1 MHIVIAHDAVLP
13 ALKYGGTERVVWWL
27 AKALSGM
34 GHKITLLAKPGTS
47 CPFADVIFMNDE
59 PEKQIPSSADL
70 IHFFGG
76 IDTRKLSK
84 PYIYTME
91 GNTYDHSEMD
101 LNRVFVSKA
110 HAALY
115 GSDVYVYNGLDPAD
129 YGDPNLSGKR
139 THCHFLGM
147 ASWKVKNLKGAI
159 RVSQKAGVPLQ
170 VMGGNRVSFSKPIR
184 ITLDPQIT
192 FKGMIGGE
200 AKNEVMRGSKAL
212 LFPVLWNE
220 PFGIAITESL
230 YFGCPVLGT
239 PYGSLPEL
247 VKEDVGFLSASAT
260 ELADVL
266 KNIGQFRGQR
276 CHEYVMD
283 MHTHIHMANTY
294 VKLYE
299 RVMNGEMLHS
309 KPPQFTTTAASDQ
322 FPFEY

>member
-27 AKALSGM
+27 AKALTGM
-34 GHKITLLAKPGTS
+34 GHKITLMAKPGTV
-47 CPFADVIFMNDE
+47 CPFADVIIMGDE
-59 PEKQIPSSADL
+59 PEKQVPGSADL
-70 IHFFGG
+70 VHFFGG

-91 GNTYDHSEMD
+91 GNAYDFSEMD

-115 GSDVYVYNGLDPAD
+115 GSEVYVYNGLDPDD
-129 YGDPNLSGKR
+129 YGDPGLNNPR
-139 THCHFLGM
+139 NHCHFLGM
-147 ASWKVKNLKGAI
+147 ASWKVKNLRGAI
-159 RVSQKAGVPLQ
+159 RTAQKAGVPLH
-170 VMGGNRVSFSKPIR
+170 VMGGNRVSLSKPIR
-184 ITLDPQIT
+184 VTLDGSIK

-200 AKNEVMRGSKAL
+200 QKNEVMRGSCAL
-212 LFPVLWNE
+212 LFPVLWSE

-247 VKEDVGFLSASAT
+247 VKEDVGFLSHSAD

-266 KNIGQFRGQR
+266 KDINRFSRQR

-294 VKLYE
+294 LNLYE

-309 KPPQFTTTAASDQ
+309 KPPGFTKEAAAATY
-322 FPFEY
+322 PFEY

>member
-27 AKALSGM
+27 VKALSGM

-47 CPFADVIFMNDE
+47 CPFADVIFLNDE
-59 PEKQIPSSADL
+59 PEKQIPASADL

-76 IDTRKLSK
+76 IDSRKLLM
-84 PYIYTME
+84 PYIYTLE
-91 GNTYDHSEMD
+91 GNSYDHSEMD

-115 GSDVYVYNGLDPAD
+115 GSTVFVYNGLDPAD
-129 YGDPNLSGKR
+129 YGEPNLGGNR
-139 THCHFLGM
+139 THCHFLGK
-147 ASWKVKNLKGAI
+147 ASWRVKNVRGAI

-170 VMGGNRVSFSKPIR
+170 VMGGNRVSFSKPLR
-184 ITLDPQIT
+184 ITTNPKIS

-200 AKNEVMRGSKAL
+200 AKNAVMRGSKAL

-247 VKEDVGFLSASAT
+247 VLQDVGFLSASAT
-260 ELADVL
+260 ALADAL
-266 KNIGQFRGQR
+266 RNTDYFSSRR

-299 RVMNGEMLHS
+299 RVVNGEMLHS
-309 KPPQFTTTAASDQ
+309 KPPRFTAAAAADQ